1 MSCARPH
8 PNLITGW
15 TADMAITDI
24 LSTAVTIG
32 RSLLAPTMAVDV
44 VAITGANFAPI
55 FSSARPLVATVHETA
70 ALMEH
75 PLETGAL
82 IADHIVFDPIEV
94 ELPCVIVG
102 EVAYRNTYA
111 LLKATFR
118 AGALLT
124 IITRT
129 GSFPN
134 MVLYEMPHEET
145 PASFD
150 AVGITLRFREANFV
164 TPKTGLAQSQTT
176 DAKQSSTVNRGA
188 QQTSAANASTSAKAS
203 SAYGQSGEGGVS
215 PGGSTLYHWY
225 SGQ

>member
-1 MSCARPH
+1 
-8 PNLITGW
+8 
-15 TADMAITDI
+15 MAITDVLTGAI
-24 LSTAVTIG
+24 NIG
-32 RSLLAPTMAVDV
+32 RSLLASTRAVDV
-44 VAITGANFAPI
+44 VAITGAGFAPL

-82 IADHIVFDPIEV
+82 IADHIVFDPIEID
-94 ELPCVIVG
+94 LPCIIVG
-102 EVAYRNTYA
+102 ELEYRNTYA
-111 LLKATFR
+111 LIKAAFR
-118 AGALLT
+118 AGTILT
-124 IITRT
+124 IVTRT
-129 GSFPN
+129 GSYPN

-150 AVGITLRFREANFV
+150 AVGMTLRFREANFV
-164 TPKTGLAQSQTT
+164 IPKTGLSQAQTK

-188 QQTSAANASTSAKAS
+188 QQTSAANAPTSTKAAN
-203 SAYGQSGEGGVS
+203 AYGQSGEGGVS